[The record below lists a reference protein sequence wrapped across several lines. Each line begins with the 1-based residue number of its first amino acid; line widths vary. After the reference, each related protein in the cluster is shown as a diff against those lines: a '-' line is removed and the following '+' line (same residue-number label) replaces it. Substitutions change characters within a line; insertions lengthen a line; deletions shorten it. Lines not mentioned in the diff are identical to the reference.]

1 MLSKTNSCMYSWL
14 DWNMDLLQ
22 LRYFQAVARHEHV
35 SRAAGELRVAQP
47 ALSRSI
53 ARLET
58 ELGVPLFERRG
69 RRVAL
74 NRFGAAFLTRVSR
87 ALSELDQ
94 GRQEL
99 ADAAGLAQGSVALA
113 AETLRTVTDLT
124 ASFLASH
131 PGVSFRLYQSPAPVM
146 SAQLHAGQVDLCL
159 ASQPL
164 PGAAVE
170 VRDLLTE
177 EVLLGVP
184 RSHRLARHRRIGV
197 AELAGE
203 AFVTTRAGY
212 WQRALTDQ
220 LFAGLGRAPAIACEG
235 DEPYAI
241 RGLISAGVGVGLL
254 PAMAR
259 RSPRPP
265 IGWLHLDTGYLN
277 TQACQRTLSI
287 AWRRDGYLS
296 TAARQF
302 RDFAVSHF
310 ARQPARD

>member
-1 MLSKTNSCMYSWL
+1 V
-14 DWNMDLLQ
+14 DLLQ

-35 SRAAGELRVAQP
+35 SRAAAELRVAQP

-53 ARLET
+53 ARLEA

-74 NRFGAAFLTRVSR
+74 NRFGAAFLSRVGR

-94 GRQEL
+94 GRREL
-99 ADAAGLAQGSVALA
+99 ADAAGLARGSVALA
-113 AETLRTVTDLT
+113 AETLRTITDLT

-131 PGVSFRLYQSPAPVM
+131 PEVSFRLYQSPAPEM
-146 SAQLHAGQVDLCL
+146 AAQLQAGQVDLCL

-164 PGAAVE
+164 PGRSVQATK
-170 VRDLLTE
+170 LLTE

-184 RSHRLARHRRIGV
+184 RSHRLAARNRASIEDLV
-197 AELAGE
+197 AEP
-203 AFVTTRAGY
+203 FVTTRPGY
-212 WQRALTDQ
+212 WQRGLADE
-220 LFAGLGRAPAIACEG
+220 LFARVDGQPTIACEG

-259 RSPRPP
+259 RTGRPP
-265 IGWLHLDTGYLN
+265 IAWLHLDAPG
-277 TQACQRTLSI
+277 CQRTLSI
-287 AWRRDGYLS
+287 AWRRDAYLS

-302 RDFAVSHF
+302 RDFAVGYF
-310 ARQPARD
+310 ARPPALD

>member
-1 MLSKTNSCMYSWL
+1 MT
-14 DWNMDLLQ
+14 DPHMDLLQ

-53 ARLET
+53 ARLEA

-74 NRFGAAFLTRVSR
+74 NRFGVAFLARVNI
-87 ALSELDQ
+87 ALSQLDQ
-94 GRQEL
+94 ARQEL
-99 ADAAGLAQGSVALA
+99 DDAAGLARGSVALA

-124 ASFLASH
+124 ASFLTSH
-131 PGVSFRLYQSPAPVM
+131 PDVSFRLYQSPAPVM
-146 SAQLHAGQVDLCL
+146 SAQLQAGHVDLCL

-164 PGAAVE
+164 PGTSVQAE
-170 VRDLLTE
+170 DLLTE

-184 RSHRLARHRRIGV
+184 RSHRLAARRRVSIGDLA
-197 AELAGE
+197 AEP
-203 AFVTTRAGY
+203 FVTTRPGY

-220 LFAGLGRAPAIACEG
+220 LFAPLGRQPVIACEG

-259 RSPRPP
+259 RTARPP
-265 IGWLHLDTGYLN
+265 VGWLHLDAPG
-277 TQACQRTLSI
+277 CQRTLRI
-287 AWRRDGYLS
+287 AWRRDAYLS

-310 ARQPARD
+310 ARQPATD